1 MKNDIRFRS
10 ATIEATRSEEGKPPT
25 IRMSVSSEA
34 PVLTMAW
41 VNDEYQRVY
50 EILDHSETSV
60 DMTRCKDGL
69 VILDGHGG
77 DQIGLMA
84 VEIKDRKI
92 GGLVQFCS
100 GERARNIA
108 EDAAKG
114 LRRNASVGY
123 RVDPAQYKLESM
135 QDGVPVVRAM
145 SWMPYEASFVP
156 VPADVSVG
164 VGRSE
169 NIETQSKPRK
179 QTMSEKTEVKLDA
192 EQVVEIYRL
201 ARAFNVEPGQADEH
215 IKSGKSLEEFRALA
229 LKKAEADRI
238 EAEKTRKPDRP
249 PVETSKRNVFD
260 QSEQKQIAKR
270 YNVMNVL
277 RYQDEI
283 RANGSSSID
292 IGFELEVSKTVA
304 KRTGK
309 GAQGIIIPHSAN
321 LSVRADPFL
330 KVSNGSN
337 MVATTLMLPLIEA
350 LRTKMVLASAGVEV
364 LSGLTGDVAVPK
376 GGTITGGWVDGENGT
391 GTEGKPTIGQV
402 TGTPKTA
409 SGWTQISRRLLIQ
422 SSVDVERFVENELMN
437 TVARLI
443 EVAAFAGTNAHGQP
457 KGLTLTPSVNK
468 PSVSAPSAIT
478 RAEVLAFIEG
488 IASDNAEFANMAWMM
503 PPAVWANLA
512 NIPRGVV
519 TIKNVA
525 GTENVGGG
533 AYAGFLL
540 DTDRKSMEG
549 FNYGVS
555 MNVPAKAL
563 FFGAWSQLVIGLWS
577 GIDIV
582 SDPYTNGSSGAVN
595 VYALQDCDIM
605 VRHPQAFAFNSA
617 VLS

>member
-10 ATIEATRSEEGKPPT
+10 ASIEATRSEEGKPPT

-41 VNDEYQRVY
+41 LNDEYQRVY

-201 ARAFNVEPGQADEH
+201 ARAFSVEPGQADEH

-249 PVETSKRNVFD
+249 VDTRKVEVFD

-321 LSVRADPFL
+321 ISVRADPFL
-330 KVSNGSN
+330 KGSNGSN

-376 GGTITGGWVDGENGT
+376 GGTVTGGWVDGENGP

-443 EVAAFAGTNAHGQP
+443 EVAAFAGTNANGQP
-457 KGLTLTPSVNK
+457 KGLTLTASVNK